1 MFLISILSFFCS
13 IEYFKHIAD
22 AIVLPLFLLTIL
34 EIIGHIKASVLSTLS
49 YESGKLK
56 IHEQWLHRKYDRCK
70 DDTDKFSENI
80 KKEYEVLIG
89 NIVMIDQKKII
100 IEKWFKFY
108 TWLYILIGA
117 ILIAS
122 APLANLSFMVE
133 WTSTINATAIT
144 IFTFALFVIEPWIV
158 DFFAYKVE
166 EKVAIEVN
174 VWAKREV

>member
-1 MFLISILSFFCS
+1 MEKKDKGFSIIVAVGMFLIGILSFFYS

-22 AIVLPLFLLTIL
+22 AIVLPLFLLTIF

-49 YESGKLK
+49 YESSKLK
-56 IHEQWLHRKYDRCK
+56 IHELWLHREYDRCK
-70 DDTDKFSENI
+70 DDTE
-80 KKEYEVLIG
+80 
-89 NIVMIDQKKII
+89 
-100 IEKWFKFY
+100 
-108 TWLYILIGA
+108 LYILIGA

-122 APLANLSFMVE
+122 APLANLPFMVE

-158 DFFAYKVE
+158 DFFAYKVG
-166 EKVAIEVN
+166 EKVSIEVN